1 VLQACK
7 QDTIQKLPLN
17 FYVETLCPD
26 CVHTIG
32 KIAEAIP
39 KGLLDLAD
47 LNLVIAG
54 NAKVTGLS
62 GDMHQFTC
70 QHGPEECYGNAVE
83 ACIWSH
89 ATSKLGALMSIKCM
103 FAKTDTDG
111 SLIDSALVDCAA
123 KYTSFDVKDVQTCA
137 TSSEGNK

>member
-1 VLQACK
+1 MPKLLILKNPLQPAGPNSGSTLPPSKPVLPANK
-7 QDTIQKLPLN
+7 
-17 FYVETLCPD
+17 
-26 CVHTIG
+26 
-32 KIAEAIP
+32 AIP

-137 TSSEGNK
+137 NSSEGNK